1 MILKQALEQKQAE
14 DALALQAFQASQ
26 A

>member
-1 MILKQALEQKQAE
+1 MILKQAMKQKQAE
-14 DALALQAFQASQ
+14 DALTLQAFQASQ

>member
-1 MILKQALEQKQAE
+1 MILKQAMEQKQAE